1 MPYQVLFLSKCV
13 IIDGNNFQICEK
25 KKDRSNNTNDIV
37 IAVTIAITII

>member
-25 KKDRSNNTNDIV
+25 KDRSNNTNDIV